1 LIEKSDLI
9 SDLIDFI
16 LGNKSPR
23 AAQETEKR
31 LTMGGVV
38 QPPFHPLYTI
48 ISLLIRMTYTSSM
61 DFDVRLE
68 THYHLLNDDL
78 KNETKTYFLSDEAL
92 IMITK
97 TEFLDKVIFDTKYET
112 VE

>member
-1 LIEKSDLI
+1 
-9 SDLIDFI
+9 
-16 LGNKSPR
+16 
-23 AAQETEKR
+23 
-31 LTMGGVV
+31 
-38 QPPFHPLYTI
+38 
-48 ISLLIRMTYTSSM
+48 M